1 MLKMPQQYCIVSL
14 LSLCDETLK
23 LLLRQINKSEKPKI
37 RIKLRILKANVKKRQ
52 NFCCKNHFWAFEFTF
67 NQKFRDLQYFTT
79 KCINFSIHHYVSA
92 FQGRRWQKHKSN
104 HIFTFF
110 RKIIYLKKNMATLP
124 NTDCYFYYY
133 STCTKG
139 DSCQFRHE
147 PLAMNQETEC
157 RFWKLGKCATAHCMF
172 R

>member
-52 NFCCKNHFWAFEFTF
+52 NFCCKNHFWAFRFTF

-79 KCINFSIHHYVSA
+79 KCINFSIHYYVSA

-110 RKIIYLKKNMATLP
+110 RQIIFLKKTWRLYPIRTVTFTTIPRVRREIRANFDMSLWP
-124 NTDCYFYYY
+124 
-133 STCTKG
+133 
-139 DSCQFRHE
+139 
-147 PLAMNQETEC
+147 
-157 RFWKLGKCATAHCMF
+157 
-172 R
+172 